1 MVKKSEQEYRQ
12 IDEKIRLYRT
22 KNILTT
28 IWILLYIAI
37 VILEILALFQ
47 VITFIWGLLVF
58 IVATI
63 IKYYLVSIN
72 KKIK

>member
-28 IWILLYIAI
+28 VWILLYIAI
-37 VILEILALFQ
+37 VILEILALFN
-47 VITFIWGLLVF
+47 VISFIWGLLVF
-58 IVATI
+58 MVATG
-63 IKYYLVSIN
+63 IKYYLASIS

>member
-12 IDEKIRLYRT
+12 IDEKIRLYKT
-22 KNILTT
+22 KNVLTT
-28 IWILLYIAI
+28 VWILLYIAI

-47 VITFIWGLLVF
+47 VINFIWGLLVF

-63 IKYYLVSIN
+63 IKYYLASISKKN
-72 KKIK
+72 K